1 MAKRVGYSSEN
12 SSAAP
17 ARQARIADNSILI
30 SEVNEPEGIQL
41 GTVLKIIRRRPRV
54 FLATLAGVT
63 IISTGVNL
71 YLRLFQPVF
80 QGAFTLLIN
89 DPISATSGGDNAGS
103 EAVGIGAVALNRTR
117 QDVPTLIE
125 VLESPLVLDPVR
137 EKLSREWP
145 DRKSPIFNVS
155 QDRGSRTSGASGIL
169 DVTIQ
174 GIDLSMLKDA
184 LLVTQKAYLE
194 WSLQQRR
201 ERLREAVRFLDEQAP
216 ELQAKASSIRGE
228 LQAFRLKNRL
238 LGPEEEAAATRTQ
251 IETLRNAL
259 INQQAELGRLQRLRE
274 EVSTGK
280 LVTRNFSS
288 GSNDGGGGT
297 GTSGGTTV
305 ELTVPD
311 QALLEELSKLD
322 AQIAEARS
330 RYTPDSPILLQLES
344 ARNSLVPQLQAKQLD
359 AIDAALSQ
367 YASSIRTTQAQISQ
381 LELRFNTQPGLLREY
396 EALQQKLTIAEGSL
410 ESYLRAREQFQLEIA
425 QNTTPWKVI
434 AAPTVLPHPVE
445 PNLAR
450 GLVQG
455 VLLGVLA
462 GVGAALLRDRLDHVF
477 HSPGEV
483 RDDLD
488 EVLLGHVPYISVF
501 SGLRRDKRFIL
512 EKLNNDPQSGGI
524 TSYERFHYQEA
535 FRNLA
540 TSLRF
545 LNTDQPLRAI
555 ALTSSIPSEGKS
567 LSVILLAK
575 TLSELGQRVLLID
588 ADLRKPQ
595 IHDRLGID
603 NLRGLSNLLTD
614 EVSDWQSVLQDV
626 QGHDNWQVITA
637 GRRPPDPARLLSS
650 HRMSELVQTITNSGK
665 YDLVIYDTPPAL
677 GLADAALVA
686 EHLDG
691 LIILVSL
698 ARVDRSLP
706 KEAIKRIRQ
715 AGAPILGIVTNERVS
730 RTSSG
735 TKDASSY
742 NYTYGYGDDFSSAAS
757 VYAHYN
763 NEDES
768 QQDIQSEVEP
778 KTGLGRYVPTGSNL
792 KNLGK
797 RINRWLDGR

>member
-1 MAKRVGYSSEN
+1 MANGGSFSADM
-12 SSAAP
+12 SAATP
-17 ARQARIADNSILI
+17 ARQPRIADNGILI
-30 SEVNEPEGIQL
+30 ADANEPEGIQL
-41 GTVLKIIRRRPRV
+41 ATLLKIIRRRRRV

-63 IISTGVNL
+63 IIGTGINV
-71 YLRLFQPVF
+71 YQRVFQPVF

-89 DPISATSGGDNAGS
+89 DPISATSGGDSAGN

-137 EKLSREWP
+137 EKLNQQWP
-145 DRKSPIFNVS
+145 DRKPPRFNVS
-155 QDRGSRTSGASGIL
+155 QDRGSRTSSAAGIL

-174 GIDLSMLKDA
+174 GVDRSMLKDA
-184 LLVTQKAYLE
+184 LIVTQKAYLE

-216 ELQAKASSIRGE
+216 ELQAKASAIRGE
-228 LQAFRLKNRL
+228 VQAFRLKNRL

-259 INQQAELGRLQRLRE
+259 INQEAELGRLQRLRE

-280 LVTRNFSS
+280 LVTRNFTS
-288 GSNDGGGGT
+288 GSNDSGGGSGS
-297 GTSGGTTV
+297 SGGTEV

-330 RYTPDSPILLQLES
+330 RYTPESPILLQLES

-367 YASSIRTTQAQISQ
+367 YRSSIRTTQAQISQ
-381 LELRFNTQPGLLREY
+381 LEVRFSTQPGLLREY

-434 AAPTVLPHPVE
+434 AAPEILPDPVE

-450 GLVQG
+450 GLIQG

-462 GVGAALLRDRLDHVF
+462 GIGAALLRDRLDHVF
-477 HSPGEV
+477 HSPAEV

-488 EVLLGHVPYISVF
+488 EVLLGHVPYISIF

-512 EKLNNDPQSGGI
+512 ESLDSESQNGGI

-545 LNTDQPLRAI
+545 LSTDQPLRAI

-575 TLSELGQRVLLID
+575 TLSELGQRVLLVD

-614 EVSDWQSVLQDV
+614 EVSDWQSLLQDV

-650 HRMSELVQTITNSGK
+650 RRMSELVQTITNSNK

-706 KEAIKRIRQ
+706 KEAIKRMRQ

-730 RTSSG
+730 RSSSG
-735 TKDASSY
+735 AQDATSY

-757 VYAHYN
+757 VFAHYN
-763 NEDES
+763 NDEETQLDT
-768 QQDIQSEVEP
+768 QQDPGE
-778 KTGLGRYVPTGSNL
+778 KTGWQKYAPTGRNL
-792 KNLGK
+792 KELSRK
-797 RINRWLDGR
+797 INRWLDGR

>member
-1 MAKRVGYSSEN
+1 MAKSVGYSSDN
-12 SSAAP
+12 SAGTP

-30 SEVNEPEGIQL
+30 TEANEPEGIQL
-41 GTVLKIIRRRPRV
+41 ATVLKIIRRRRRV

-71 YLRLFQPVF
+71 YQRVFQPVF

-137 EKLSREWP
+137 EKLKIEWP
-145 DRKSPIFNVS
+145 DTKAPTFNVS
-155 QDRGSRTSGASGIL
+155 QDRGSSTSGATGIL

-174 GIDLSMLKDA
+174 GIDRSMLKDA
-184 LLVTQKAYLE
+184 LAVTQKAYLE

-216 ELQAKASSIRGE
+216 ELQAKASAIRGE

-238 LGPEEEAAATRTQ
+238 LGPEEEAGATRTQ

-280 LVTRNFSS
+280 LVTRNFTS

-297 GTSGGTTV
+297 GASGGTTV

-330 RYTPDSPILLQLES
+330 RYTPQSPILLQLES

-359 AIDAALSQ
+359 AVDAALSQ
-367 YASSIRTTQAQISQ
+367 YRSSIRTTQAQIAQ
-381 LELRFNTQPGLLREY
+381 LETRFNSQPGLLREY

-434 AAPTVLPHPVE
+434 ATPEILPNPVE
-445 PNLAR
+445 PNLPR
-450 GLVQG
+450 GLIQG
-455 VLLGVLA
+455 LLLGVLA
-462 GVGAALLRDRLDHVF
+462 GAGAALLRDRLDHVF
-477 HSPGEV
+477 HSPSEV

-512 EKLNNDPQSGGI
+512 EKLNSDSQSGGI

-545 LNTDQPLRAI
+545 LSTDQPLKAI

-650 HRMSELVQTITNSGK
+650 RRMSELIQTISNSEK

-691 LIILVSL
+691 LLILVSL

-730 RTSSG
+730 RSSSFAQ
-735 TKDASSY
+735 DSSSY
-742 NYTYGYGDDFSSAAS
+742 SYAYGYGGDYSSAAS
-757 VYAHYN
+757 VFAHYN
-763 NEDES
+763 NEEES
-768 QQDIQSEVEP
+768 HQPIENEPEP
-778 KTGLGRYVPTGSNL
+778 KTGWRKYAPTRSNL
-792 KNLGK
+792 KDLSMK
-797 RINRWLDGR
+797 VNRWLDGR